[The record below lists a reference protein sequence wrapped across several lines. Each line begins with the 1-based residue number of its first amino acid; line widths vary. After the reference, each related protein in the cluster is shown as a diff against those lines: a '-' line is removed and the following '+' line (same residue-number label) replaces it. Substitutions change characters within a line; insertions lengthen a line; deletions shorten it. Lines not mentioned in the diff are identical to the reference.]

1 MIREPLEDG
10 QRVGRYLV
18 IRDVDG
24 RRHAIGAGAVAAI
37 SEVEDGSMLMLPGG
51 RLVQVPWPMETVLG
65 WLDGR
70 GLG

>member
-1 MIREPLEDG
+1 LNGDGLEDG

-24 RRHAIGAGAVAAI
+24 RRHAIGAGAVAAV
-37 SEVEDGSMLMLPGG
+37 SEVDDGSVLVLPGG
-51 RLVQVPWPMETVLG
+51 RLLQVPWPMEKVLA

-70 GLG
+70 GPG